1 VVARFHFNNQTRGTV
16 AENIMATK
24 DRTDALTTSPRTPEV
39 QRAEMDEKSVRR
51 EMGEAQDPHHL
62 PPRPDPS
69 TGEVRAGPG
78 DAGLEDRPVV
88 NAGSPGTEQ
97 MSNRRL
103 GIGLGIA
110 ALLAVIVL
118 IFTVM
123 FRSLP

>member
-1 VVARFHFNNQTRGTV
+1 
-16 AENIMATK
+16 MATK
-24 DRTDALTTSPRTPEV
+24 ERTDTLTTPPRTPDEP
-39 QRAEMDEKSVRR
+39 RAEMDEKFVRR

-78 DAGLEDRPVV
+78 DTGLEDRPVV

-110 ALLAVIVL
+110 ALLAVVAF
-118 IFTVM
+118 IFAAV
-123 FRSLP
+123 F